1 MVKIIAVI
9 QARMG
14 SSRLQ
19 GKVLADIEGKPLI
32 RHIYN
37 RLQKIPSISQVVI
50 VTTNESSDK
59 PLRKFAKSEKI
70 AYFAGSMNDIIASR
84 IERELADNNIEKIV
98 YYENLNLL

>member
-19 GKVLADIEGKPLI
+19 GKVLVDIEGKPLI
-32 RHIYN
+32 WYIYN

-50 VTTNESSDK
+50 ATTNESLDK
-59 PLRKFAKSEKI
+59 P
-70 AYFAGSMNDIIASR
+70 
-84 IERELADNNIEKIV
+84 
-98 YYENLNLL
+98 